1 MKKIILAFIALSLLS
16 FSVQAQT
23 QNQGKKK
30 TVYKK
35 TQEVSFE
42 STDVD
47 GLVRSPDGAYLNQK
61 KGVKF
66 LPLYKIGNA
75 FDREVK
81 NSVEHLR

>member
-1 MKKIILAFIALSLLS
+1 MKSLLIS
-16 FSVQAQT
+16 LLILNAVSVTAWA
-23 QNQGKKK
+23 GKK

-75 FDREVK
+75 FDRDVK
-81 NSVEHLR
+81 KSVEHLR

>member
-1 MKKIILAFIALSLLS
+1 MKFLAVICIVLLPFSS
-16 FSVQAQT
+16 FAA
-23 QNQGKKK
+23 GKK

-35 TQEVSFE
+35 TQEVTFE

-66 LPLYKIGNA
+66 LPLYKVEKN
-75 FDREVK
+75 FDRDIK
-81 NSVEHLR
+81 NSVDYLR